1 MSKGFKI
8 AKKLF
13 AKSKRVFGVRL
24 FATEN
29 VEEKRFLHAA
39 NIMREYLDNDGDGR
53 ADSKKLVRS
62 LKKEKAC
69 LTLFENESELD
80 SFLDKHEQKL
90 EKTGLQFQDLLNDEI
105 ILSSDKSTRFD
116 ASLEEVFHLISDY
129 GYSQINPKALG
140 HTKDSII
147 GGLMTDAR
155 GGHFTKTPKNYPKNA
170 YYTYDDKSCDYE
182 CQHSEFI
189 YWAITSYLGGQNGP
203 GRFEEI
209 RHEWKLNTP
218 NKIQASAPE
227 LYDFLSNPDL
237 GLPTVLPDG
246 II

>member
-8 AKKLF
+8 ANKLF
-13 AKSKRVFGVRL
+13 AKSESVFGVRL

-69 LTLFENESELD
+69 MTLFENESELD
-80 SFLDKHEQKL
+80 SFLDKHEKKL
-90 EKTGLQFQDLLNDEI
+90 DKTGLQFQDLFNDEI

-129 GYSQINPKALG
+129 GYSQINPRAFG
-140 HTKDSII
+140 YTKDSIV
-147 GGLMTDAR
+147 GELMTDAR
-155 GGHFTKTPKNYPKNA
+155 GGHFAKTPKKYPRNA
-170 YYTYDDKSCDYE
+170 YYTYDDKTCDYE

-189 YWAITSYLGGQNGP
+189 YWGVTSYLGGQDSP

-209 RHEWKLNTP
+209 RQEWKLNTP
-218 NKIQASAPE
+218 SKIKASAVD

-246 II
+246 MI

>member
-1 MSKGFKI
+1 MAKGFKI
-8 AKKLF
+8 AKSLF
-13 AKSKRVFGVRL
+13 AKSERVFGVRI

-29 VEEKRFLHAA
+29 VEQERFLHAA
-39 NIMREYLDNDGDGR
+39 NIMREYLDDDGDSR

-69 LTLFENESELD
+69 MTLFEGESELE

-129 GYSQINPKALG
+129 GYSQINPKAFG
-140 HTKDSII
+140 YTKDSII

-155 GGHFTKTPKNYPKNA
+155 GGHFTKTPKKYPKNA

-182 CQHSEFI
+182 CQHAEFI
-189 YWAITSYLGGQNGP
+189 YWGVTSYLGGQYGP
-203 GRFEEI
+203 GRHEDI
-209 RHEWKLNTP
+209 RQEWKLNTP
-218 NKIQASAPE
+218 SKIKALASD

-237 GLPTVLPDG
+237 GLPTVSTT
-246 II
+246 

>member
-1 MSKGFKI
+1 MPKGFKI
-8 AKKLF
+8 AKRLF
-13 AKSKRVFGVRL
+13 AKSEDVFGIRI

-29 VEEKRFLHAA
+29 VEQKRFLHAS
-39 NIMREYLDNDGDGR
+39 NVLREYLDNDGDGR

-62 LKKEKAC
+62 LRKEKAC
-69 LTLFENESELD
+69 MTLFEDESELD
-80 SFLDKHEQKL
+80 FFLDKHERTL

-105 ILSSDKSTRFD
+105 ILSSDKSSRFD

-129 GYSQINPKALG
+129 GYSQINPRAFG
-140 HTKDSII
+140 YSKDSII
-147 GGLMTDAR
+147 GELMTDAR
-155 GGHFTKTPKNYPKNA
+155 GGHFAKTPKKYPKSA

-182 CQHSEFI
+182 CQHSEFN
-189 YWAITSYLGGQNGP
+189 YWGVTSYLGGQNKP

-209 RHEWKLNTP
+209 KQEWKLNASS
-218 NKIQASAPE
+218 KIKASAPD

-246 II
+246 VI